1 MAISAHD
8 VAAVIRREL
17 PNVPAVKL
25 HKLLY
30 YCQGHHLAAFDEPLF
45 SEPIAAW
52 DMGPVVPTFRYE
64 DGTPLAP
71 EGYARLNE
79 AQLNTIGYVV
89 SHYGKLTSRELVNMT
104 HSEDPWLRADAERP
118 KPKGSAPI
126 RQEWMKEFFKAAE
139 ATDREDDMP
148 FDPAQVAEIAVAAVE
163 RSKARSENP
172 AVIDEPADVL
182 AWINR

>member
-1 MAISAHD
+1 
-8 VAAVIRREL
+8 VIF
-17 PNVPAVKL
+17 PNVAAVKL

-89 SHYGKLTSRELVNMT
+89 SHYGKMTSRELVNLT
-104 HSEDPWLRADAERP
+104 HSEEPWIRADAGRM
-118 KPKGSAPI
+118 KPRGSAPV
-126 RQEWMKEFFKAAE
+126 RQEWIKEFFRLPRLR
-139 ATDREDDMP
+139 T
-148 FDPAQVAEIAVAAVE
+148 
-163 RSKARSENP
+163 ARTRCRLILRRLPS
-172 AVIDEPADVL
+172 L
-182 AWINR
+182 